1 MLYSRFLLVIY
12 FMFCCCFSVAKSCPT
27 LCNSKDYNTPDF
39 RVSYHLLESAQVHVY
54 WTSDAIQSSHPLSAS
69 CPSAFTLW
77 TFRLL
82 LCRGCCNK
90 CCNEHWGASFLIL
103 VFSKYMPRSGIAG
116 SYVSSLLLFFFRNLH
131 TALSSDCTN
140 LHSHQQ
146 CRRAPFSIPTSAFIV
161 CRLFGDGHSDLCEVM
176 PHCRVLICLSL
187 IV

>member
-116 SYVSSLLLFFFRNLH
+116 SYVSSLLLFFLG
-131 TALSSDCTN
+131 TSILPSLVTV
-140 LHSHQQ
+140 
-146 CRRAPFSIPTSAFIV
+146 PIYIPTNSAGGL
-161 CRLFGDGHSDLCEVM
+161 LFPYPLLHLLFADFSVM
-176 PHCRVLICLSL
+176 DILTCVR
-187 IV
+187 